1 MMLGRSRWCR
11 KPSVIFF
18 STPLPIYPALDGI
31 VSGCGCLGRVWPPNE
46 CHRGRSI
53 SRLSNYSIPSPNGH
67 DTRRCMFFFLP
78 GKQRRCA
85 SESVPVTPIVFI
97 TVITSAKKIG
107 VPPGK
112 PGLQSCKGPLIG
124 QTGAKVTTKRP
135 YLGVNSELC
144 AEKSAI

>member
-1 MMLGRSRWCR
+1 MRLGRSRWCR

-18 STPLPIYPALDGI
+18 LLPFPFIRHWTVLCQAVAVWAEYGLPTSAIEDDLYP
-31 VSGCGCLGRVWPPNE
+31 VYRT
-46 CHRGRSI
+46 
-53 SRLSNYSIPSPNGH
+53 IPFPAQT
-67 DTRRCMFFFLP
+67 DMIPDDACFFLP

-85 SESVPVTPIVFI
+85 SESVPVKPIVFI

-107 VPPGK
+107 VPPRK
-112 PGLQSCKGPLIG
+112 PGLQSCKGPLKS